1 MNQAT
6 RFLSMGAALATATLL
21 ATPAAAGAAAPD
33 QTRDGPPPP
42 VVRRTVTTQVPL
54 PVAECPTPIGVTAHR
69 ASEGRTEE
77 CSMQVSMDLVAERLA
92 SPKGPSQTITAGS
105 GSCVTI
111 WIIRSE
117 QAAVQSLFWGAFWS
131 AKATATGYGDSC
143 GRVKWTSVTCDQHG
157 IGFSVRIDWCGAYPK
172 KWTWYRYTE
181 TNFGLNITVSAI
193 ANGTPIAFTHGA
205 RNGFNP
211 YTGKQYGY
219 FYW

>member
-6 RFLSMGAALATATLL
+6 RFMSMGVALATATLL
-21 ATPAAAGAAAPD
+21 ATPAATGAATPD
-33 QTRDGPPPP
+33 RTRTGPQPS
-42 VVRRTVTTQVPL
+42 VTGHTITTQVTL
-54 PVAECPTPIGVTAHR
+54 PAAECLAPTGAGAPRPARGQTAP
-69 ASEGRTEE
+69 
-77 CSMQVSMDLVAERLA
+77 CSMQVTMDLAAERLA
-92 SPKGPSQTITAGS
+92 PDGRPSQPISASS
-105 GSCVTI
+105 GSCVTT

-117 QAAVQSLFWGAFWS
+117 QAAVQSVFWGAFWS

-143 GRVKWTSVTCDQHG
+143 GRVLWTSVTCDQHG
-157 IGFSVRIDWCGAYPK
+157 IGFSVRIDWCGAYPQR
-172 KWTWYRYTE
+172 WTWYRYTD

-211 YTGKQYGY
+211 YTGKPYGY